1 MATKNAT
8 IQVVLEEN
16 GEVSMYLDGKETH
29 SQFIGSEQEFIDF
42 LDEIFSEYSWWIGE
56 AWRLTLDEIEHSQW
70 ADDDDEDSSLENDN
84 D

>member
-29 SQFIGSEQEFIDF
+29 SQRINNEQEFVDF

-56 AWRLTLDEIEHSQW
+56 AWSLTLDEIENIGW
-70 ADDDDEDSSLENDN
+70 EEDDEDSSLENDN